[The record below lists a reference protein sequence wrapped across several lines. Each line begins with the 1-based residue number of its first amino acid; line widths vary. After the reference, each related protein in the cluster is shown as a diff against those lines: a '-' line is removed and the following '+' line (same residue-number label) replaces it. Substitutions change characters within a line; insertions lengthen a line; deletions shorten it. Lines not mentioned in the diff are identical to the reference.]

1 MTRQELTWDEY
12 GNPVIVE
19 IDEND
24 NVLNRMNYWI
34 NSNSGDY
41 ITKEKDQYKLNLGL

>member
-24 NVLNRMNYWI
+24 VIESDESL
-34 NSNSGDY
+34 D
-41 ITKEKDQYKLNLGL
+41 KLK

>member
-1 MTRQELTWDEY
+1 MKRQELTWDEY

-24 NVLNRMNYWI
+24 ESDESL
-34 NSNSGDY
+34 D
-41 ITKEKDQYKLNLGL
+41 KLK

>member
-24 NVLNRMNYWI
+24 SVIESDELL
-34 NSNSGDY
+34 D
-41 ITKEKDQYKLNLGL
+41 KLK

>member
-19 IDEND
+19 IDVD
-24 NVLNRMNYWI
+24 NNVIDSDELL
-34 NSNSGDY
+34 D
-41 ITKEKDQYKLNLGL
+41 KLK

>member
-19 IDEND
+19 IDED
-24 NVLNRMNYWI
+24 NNIIDSDELL
-34 NSNSGDY
+34 D
-41 ITKEKDQYKLNLGL
+41 KLK

>member
-19 IDEND
+19 IDENGVIESD
-24 NVLNRMNYWI
+24 ELL
-34 NSNSGDY
+34 D
-41 ITKEKDQYKLNLGL
+41 KLK

>member
-1 MTRQELTWDEY
+1 MKRQELTWDEY

-24 NVLNRMNYWI
+24 NAIESDELL
-34 NSNSGDY
+34 D
-41 ITKEKDQYKLNLGL
+41 KLK